1 MTRQISIGERG
12 TRGLAT
18 YVQLFVAIASAN
30 DVRVDAAQ
38 PHIRGSATLLG
49 MMLRCPTKR

>member
-1 MTRQISIGERG
+1 MRQIPMGERG

-30 DVRVDAAQ
+30 DVRVDAAPLAFAAAQ
-38 PHIRGSATLLG
+38 
-49 MMLRCPTKR
+49 